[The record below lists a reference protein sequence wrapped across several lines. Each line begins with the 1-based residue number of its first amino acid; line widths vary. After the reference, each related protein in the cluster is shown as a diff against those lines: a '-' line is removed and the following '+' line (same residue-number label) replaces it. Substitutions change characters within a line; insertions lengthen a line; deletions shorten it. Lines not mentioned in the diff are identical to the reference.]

1 MKNLAIFASGSG
13 TNAEKIITYFAEN
26 QDVKVKFV
34 LANREKAG
42 VLERAKRL
50 QIPAFFMPNK
60 EINIVDSLLELLKL
74 HQIDYVILAGFMS
87 LIPSKLIQ
95 AYPNRILNIHPAL
108 LPKYG
113 GKGMYGHHVHEAVI
127 KNKEIESGISIHY
140 VNEQYDEGRI
150 ILQAHCPVF
159 EKDTADQLANRIHKL
174 EHRYYPQC
182 IEQVICDHTN

>member
-13 TNAEKIITYFAEN
+13 TNAENIINYFSNSQEIM
-26 QDVKVKFV
+26 VKLV

-42 VLERAKRL
+42 VLERANRL
-50 QIPAFFMPNK
+50 QIPALFMPTN
-60 EINIVDSLLELLKL
+60 EIKAVDNLLELLRS
-74 HQIDYVILAGFMS
+74 HQIDYIILAGFMS
-87 LIPSKLIQ
+87 LIPSELIR
-95 AYPNRILNIHPAL
+95 AFPNRILNIHPAL
-108 LPKYG
+108 LPNYG

-127 KNKEIESGISIHY
+127 KNKETESGISIHY

-159 EKDTADQLANRIHKL
+159 ENDTAEHLANRIHKL